1 MTMEEYITQ
10 NWETIRKKVRAVCK
24 HHNNTD
30 DLLQDLS
37 ISLLEKPI
45 DYQMDLLSKNKVDH
59 WFVSSASIQF
69 KSSTSPY
76 YYKYR
81 KFLDN
86 TTEIQDWNTQIDDEE
101 EINKIELI
109 REFIKEEL
117 KTYNVYTKILTTEHL
132 IGGKSYSEISR
143 EYGLNRK
150 YVSDTITPV
159 KNEII
164 EKVKKQWN
172 YYLS

>member
-1 MTMEEYITQ
+1 
-10 NWETIRKKVRAVCK
+10 
-24 HHNNTD
+24 
-30 DLLQDLS
+30 
-37 ISLLEKPI
+37 
-45 DYQMDLLSKNKVDH
+45 
-59 WFVSSASIQF
+59 
-69 KSSTSPY
+69 
-76 YYKYR
+76 
-81 KFLDN
+81 
-86 TTEIQDWNTQIDDEE
+86 
-101 EINKIELI
+101 LI

-117 KTYNVYTKILTTEHL
+117 NTYNVYTKILTTEHL

>member
-1 MTMEEYITQ
+1 MEEYITQ

>member
-1 MTMEEYITQ
+1 MEEYITQ

-164 EKVKKQWN
+164 QKVKKQWN

>member
-1 MTMEEYITQ
+1 
-10 NWETIRKKVRAVCK
+10 
-24 HHNNTD
+24 
-30 DLLQDLS
+30 
-37 ISLLEKPI
+37 
-45 DYQMDLLSKNKVDH
+45 MDLLDKNKVDH